1 MNEVVE
7 GAIIGRWTVLAVDRS
22 SRRATCLCD
31 CGNVRQATFAALASG
46 QSKSCGCAPL
56 SSLEFKAFRG
66 EERSR
71 TRLPDWRP
79 KR

>member
-1 MNEVVE
+1 MNQVVE

-22 SRRATCLCD
+22 SRR
-31 CGNVRQATFAALASG
+31 NVPLRLRQFAALASG
-46 QSKSCGCAPL
+46 QSKSCGCARL